1 MKELILFIVKSIVD
15 EPDEVIIKEEET
27 EFNYTNIILTVG
39 ENDMGKVIG
48 KSGKIIK
55 ALRILLRVLAIKQGK
70 KINLLLNENLPS

>member
-15 EPDEVIIKEEET
+15 EPDEVMIKEEET

>member
-1 MKELILFIVKSIVD
+1 MKKLILFIVKSIVD
-15 EPDEVIIKEEET
+15 KADEVMIKEEET
-27 EFNYTNIILTVG
+27 EFNYTNISLTVG